1 MNQSE
6 SIPAWWSEVAQPHL
20 ERIKQPHKAKKQ
32 ATVMAVIHWRLLGIP
47 IDWKNNKAVCAA
59 QTWSSKWQHEPEVAA
74 ALHAI
79 MDAIKE
85 SRQSKA
91 AEAVDEAFLRIQE
104 SAGTA
109 VEQILKILTGTFVK
123 DGDRLNAAK
132 TVLDRA
138 DARTANK
145 APQPATRDDVEE
157 ALSQVYGSN
166 SR

>member
-6 SIPAWWSEVAQPHL
+6 SIPAWWSEIAQPHL
-20 ERIKQPHKAKKQ
+20 ERIQQPHKAKKQ

-47 IDWKNNKAVCAA
+47 IDWKNNRAVCAA
-59 QTWSSKWQHEPEVAA
+59 QTWSSKWQHEPEVAE

-79 MDAIKE
+79 IDVITE
-85 SRQSKA
+85 SRQGKA
-91 AEAVDEAFLRIQE
+91 AETVEEAFTRLQEGTVESVDWLFRILR
-104 SAGTA
+104 SDFT
-109 VEQILKILTGTFVK
+109 K
-123 DGDRLNAAK
+123 DNDRLNAIK
-132 TVLDRA
+132 TFLDRA